1 MTTVVAGILVQGGAI
16 LACRRRS
23 DQAHPGKWEFPGGK
37 VEPGESPEQALRR
50 ELSEELHIEARIG
63 REIERYEFAYPG
75 KSPILLIFLAV
86 EGWDGDLDSSFFA
99 ETLWRRPAELAD
111 LDFLEGDL
119 PFLDRLKALPRKF
132 FRIHDVFCLGTSL

>member
-63 REIERYEFAYPG
+63 REIERYGVRLSRQEPYLVDFPG
-75 KSPILLIFLAV
+75 RRRLGRRFRL
-86 EGWDGDLDSSFFA
+86 SFFA

-119 PFLDRLKALPRKF
+119 PFLIA
-132 FRIHDVFCLGTSL
+132 